1 HRKGCEQPSLE
12 TFSKKS
18 VMAGGEDDS
27 KCGCCNY
34 LVNNDDDALLCDG
47 MCGKWFHIKCVDMT
61 KKLYSKI
68 SELENVVVWYCKP
81 CSSKVSSIIRK
92 SVDVEDLLSLR
103 IAVDKLLHIVKG
115 VVEDNVSLNGK
126 LDSLSL
132 FCNDNFGK
140 SDNGHV
146 LTSKDP
152 NLSDCEPF
160 KQNDKKTSTQ
170 DSNEKSQSSISYKD
184 ALLSNK
190 DFAAATKANVKDS
203 FTLVSRK
210 GRVSSAKRNEPNKLS
225 STIVDK
231 SGPRPNVSNRPRSNV
246 SNRPR
251 PIIGKRTDCLI
262 KTVPCKKWLFVSR
275 LSVEVGKE
283 DLSSYLK
290 DIFECEIEC
299 EEWKTKYDSYR
310 SFKVC
315 VPENKIDIALEADT
329 WPDGVLVKMFRV
341 PRRPVGDESF
351 LPKTSLEKNPT

>member
-1 HRKGCEQPSLE
+1 
-12 TFSKKS
+12 
-18 VMAGGEDDS
+18 MAGGEDDS

-81 CSSKVSSIIRK
+81 CSSK
-92 SVDVEDLLSLR
+92 D
-103 IAVDKLLHIVKG
+103 DK
-115 VVEDNVSLNGK
+115 E
-126 LDSLSL
+126 
-132 FCNDNFGK
+132 
-140 SDNGHV
+140 
-146 LTSKDP
+146 
-152 NLSDCEPF
+152 
-160 KQNDKKTSTQ
+160 TSTQ

-190 DFAAATKANVKDS
+190 DSAAATKANVKDS

-231 SGPRPNVSNRPRSNV
+231 SRPRPNVSNRPGSNV
-246 SNRPR
+246 SDRPR
-251 PIIGKRTDCLI
+251 PIIGKKTDCLI
-262 KTVPCKKWLFVSR
+262 KTVPRKKWLFVSR

-283 DLSSYLK
+283 DLSSYMK

-299 EEWKTKYDSYR
+299 EEWKTRYDSYR

-341 PRRPVGDESF
+341 PRKPVGDESF

>member
-1 HRKGCEQPSLE
+1 
-12 TFSKKS
+12 
-18 VMAGGEDDS
+18 MAGGEDDS
-27 KCGCCNY
+27 KCGYCNY
-34 LVNNDDDALLCDG
+34 FVNNDDDALLFDG
-47 MCGKWFHIKCVDMT
+47 MFGKWFHIKCLDMT

-68 SELENVVVWYCKP
+68 SELENVVVWYFKP
-81 CSSKVSSIIRK
+81 CSSKVSSIIHK

-140 SDNGHV
+140 SDNGHG
-146 LTSKDP
+146 LTSNDP
-152 NLSDCEPF
+152 NLSDSEPF
-160 KQNDKKTSTQ
+160 KQDNKKTSTQ
-170 DSNEKSQSSISYKD
+170 DSNKKSQSSISYKD

-190 DFAAATKANVKDS
+190 DSAAATKANVKDS
-203 FTLVSRK
+203 FTLVSRE

-231 SGPRPNVSNRPRSNV
+231 SRPRPNVSNRPRSNV

-251 PIIGKRTDCLI
+251 AII
-262 KTVPCKKWLFVSR
+262 
-275 LSVEVGKE
+275 EVRKE
-283 DLSSYLK
+283 DLPCYLK

-299 EEWKTKYDSYR
+299 EEWKAKYDSYR

-315 VPENKIDIALEADT
+315 VPEKKLIFNWRLTLGQMVSLSKCFEFFEDQLAMSLFCPRPPWKRTQHKIT
-329 WPDGVLVKMFRV
+329 RV
-341 PRRPVGDESF
+341 VCCR
-351 LPKTSLEKNPT
+351 

>member
-1 HRKGCEQPSLE
+1 
-12 TFSKKS
+12 
-18 VMAGGEDDS
+18 M
-27 KCGCCNY
+27 N
-34 LVNNDDDALLCDG
+34 
-47 MCGKWFHIKCVDMT
+47 MT

-140 SDNGHV
+140 SDNGHG

-152 NLSDCEPF
+152 NLSDSEPF
-160 KQNDKKTSTQ
+160 KQDDKKTSTQ

-190 DFAAATKANVKDS
+190 DSAAATKAKDS

-231 SGPRPNVSNRPRSNV
+231 SRPRPNVSNRPGSNV
-246 SNRPR
+246 SDRPR
-251 PIIGKRTDCLI
+251 PIIGKKTDCLI
-262 KTVPCKKWLFVSR
+262 KTVPRKKWLFVSR

-290 DIFECEIEC
+290 DIFECEIE
-299 EEWKTKYDSYR
+299 WKTRYDSYR

-351 LPKTSLEKNPT
+351 LTKTSLEKNPT

>member
-1 HRKGCEQPSLE
+1 MINNKNQNRFEQTSLISRMFGVCRNCSALPLDRITLSPKSLISRMWVAHE
-12 TFSKKS
+12 ELRKKS

-34 LVNNDDDALLCDG
+34 LVYNNDDALLCDG

-140 SDNGHV
+140 SDNGHG

-152 NLSDCEPF
+152 NLSDSEPF
-160 KQNDKKTSTQ
+160 KQDDKKTSTH

-190 DFAAATKANVKDS
+190 DSAAATKANVKDS
-203 FTLVSRK
+203 FTLVCRK

-231 SGPRPNVSNRPRSNV
+231 SRPRPNVSNRP
-246 SNRPR
+246 
-251 PIIGKRTDCLI
+251 
-262 KTVPCKKWLFVSR
+262 
-275 LSVEVGKE
+275 
-283 DLSSYLK
+283 
-290 DIFECEIEC
+290 
-299 EEWKTKYDSYR
+299 R